1 MYVYPCCLAGTL
13 QEIAMVLTFE
23 VPDMSCQH
31 CVNAITT
38 SIRKEVEDA
47 RVDVN
52 LDTHHLVVCNAT
64 DGNVIARAIEDAGY
78 TARAV

>member
-1 MYVYPCCLAGTL
+1 M
-13 QEIAMVLTFE
+13 IMTFE

-31 CVNAITT
+31 CVNAISS
-38 SIRKEVEDA
+38 SIRKEVDGA

-52 LDTHHLVVCNAT
+52 LDNHHVVVCNAS
-64 DGNVIARAIEDAGY
+64 DQDVVARAIQDAGY